1 VIKLTLLYDVQSLLE
16 RYLTKLV
23 RNPTLLA
30 TNLATPLLFLFLFSQ
45 LLTKFSLFPGV
56 SGNYLDY
63 LAPGIVMLNAMI
75 SAPQGGVSI
84 ANDLNSGFLS
94 KLMLTQVSRPAI
106 LLGRLLTDVFVV
118 TIQSIMTIGVAV
130 AMGVTIATGLP
141 GVLLILVTAAFFEL
155 ALSGIFLVIGMKSRK
170 TETIS
175 AISGVVFFPL
185 IFVSSAVFPTSFF
198 PTWAQTVSKYNPVSY
213 ASNVTRELIQG
224 GLTWSTLVSAY
235 AAIGLIAVVTFAAT
249 LYQFRKVI
257 S

>member
-1 VIKLTLLYDVQSLLE
+1 MLTLLYDVQSLLE

-23 RNPTLLA
+23 RNPTLLE

-118 TIQSIMTIGVAV
+118 VIQSVITISVAV

-141 GVLLILVTAAFFEL
+141 GILLILVTAAFFEL

-198 PTWAQTVSKYNPVSY
+198 PTWAQTVSRYNPVSY

-224 GLTWSTLVSAY
+224 GLTWGTLVSAY
-235 AAIGLIAVVTFAAT
+235 AVIGLIAVVTFALT

>member
-1 VIKLTLLYDVQSLLE
+1 VALLYDIQSLLV

-30 TNLATPLLFLFLFSQ
+30 TNLVTPLLFLFLFSQ
-45 LLTKFSLFPGV
+45 LLTKFSVFPGV

-63 LAPGIVMLNAMI
+63 LTPGIVVLNAMI

-118 TIQSIMTIGVAV
+118 VVQSFITIVVAIGL
-130 AMGVTIATGLP
+130 GVTIATGIP
-141 GVLLILVTAAFFEL
+141 GILLMLVTAAFFEL
-155 ALSGIFLVIGMKSRK
+155 ALSGIFLVIGIKNRK

-175 AISGVVFFPL
+175 AISGVLFFPL

-198 PTWAQTVSKYNPVSY
+198 PTWAQTVSRYNPVSY
-213 ASNVTRELIQG
+213 ASNVTRELVQG
-224 GLTWSTLVSAY
+224 GLTWSSLLFAY
-235 AAIGLIAVVTFAAT
+235 ALIGLIEVVTFAAT
-249 LYQFRKVI
+249 LYQFRKVV

>member
-1 VIKLTLLYDVQSLLE
+1 VLTLLYDVQSLLE

-118 TIQSIMTIGVAV
+118 VIQSVMTISVAV

-141 GVLLILVTAAFFEL
+141 GILLILVTAAFFEL

-198 PTWAQTVSKYNPVSY
+198 PTWAQTVSRYNPVSY

-224 GLTWSTLVSAY
+224 GLTWGTLVSAY
-235 AAIGLIAVVTFAAT
+235 AVIGLIAVVTFALT